1 MRDAARKFGFNT
13 ELNNSHEMGLL
24 KRTYLSIKIV
34 LNEINWEVFINKE
47 QSLLITCKSLVM
59 Q

>member
-34 LNEINWEVFINKE
+34 LNEINWEVFINK
-47 QSLLITCKSLVM
+47 V
-59 Q
+59 